1 MSVPP
6 NGGAPRIDAMSALL
20 ARNWWAIAL
29 RGAIA
34 ILFGVI
40 AFATPLAALG
50 SLVLL
55 YAAYMLL
62 DGVFAIVAGL
72 RAAAHHERWGLLV
85 LEGIFDLAAA
95 AVAFLLPGIT
105 LLVFIYILAIW
116 AVVSGAAMTVA
127 GFRLHLAHGRWLLVV
142 SGLVSLVWGLLLICT
157 PFIGAIVLTWW
168 LGAYAVVFGA
178 MLLGLAFRL
187 RSRHVVVL

>member
-1 MSVPP
+1 M
-6 NGGAPRIDAMSALL
+6 L